1 MATPQ
6 QPKRKAIE
14 ERHWIADWTLNI
26 LVLLFGTTT
35 VLQAF
40 VVPTGSMEGTM
51 LVGDHLFVDRLAYSP
66 SGPISKHL
74 LPYQDVKRGDI
85 IVFRYPLDIRENYVK
100 RVIGVPGDRIHMRD
114 NVVYLNG
121 RPLHEPYKV
130 LIPGHRSSYIENF
143 PQTPDILIPER
154 GLEMLREHVENGE
167 LVVPP
172 GFYFAM
178 GDNRDN
184 SADSRYW
191 GLVPRENI
199 IGKPTMIW
207 WSYDAPTEH
216 LADRNVNVDH
226 LKDMALHFFTK
237 TRWDRTFRL
246 YRSYS
251 LD

>member
-74 LPYQDVKRGDI
+74 LPYQEVKRGDI

-121 RPLHEPYKV
+121 RPLQEPYKV

-251 LD
+251 LE